1 MREHFDNQLNKLRDD
16 ILTMGSVVEEELRLA
31 LEAAKNLDFSLA
43 HKVQAIDKTVN
54 EKRFTIEEECTT
66 IICTQQP
73 TARDL
78 RAVIA
83 VMNMI
88 VDLERMGDQ
97 AKGVA
102 KAVLHMENNPSQK
115 QPPELK
121 EMGSIVSS
129 MLRQTMTAYANR
141 DIELAE
147 QISERDDEVD
157 ELYHQL
163 FARIMVRMAQSESA
177 DKCETNYEFLRMAR
191 ELERFG
197 DLVTNVA
204 ERIVY
209 ITTGL
214 MQETN
219 IDLKQKVPA

>member
-1 MREHFDNQLNKLRDD
+1 MRERFTNQLNKLRDD
-16 ILTMGSVVEEELRLA
+16 ILAMGSVVEEELRLA
-31 LEAAKNLDFSLA
+31 IEAADSLDFSLA
-43 HKVQAIDKTVN
+43 HKVQAMDKTVN
-54 EKRFTIEEECTT
+54 EKRFAIEEKCTA

-97 AKGVA
+97 AKGIA
-102 KAVLHMENNPSQK
+102 KAVLHIENNPSQT
-115 QPPELK
+115 QPIEIK
-121 EMGSIVSS
+121 EMGRIVSA

-147 QISERDDEVD
+147 QVPNQDNEVD

-163 FARIMVRMAQSESA
+163 FTRIMVRMAQAESA

-197 DLVTNVA
+197 DLTTNVA
-204 ERIVY
+204 ERVIY

-219 IDLKQKVPA
+219 IDYQKMPA